1 MKNSYTPPTIEV
13 LGSLQELTAKESKNN
28 NGCKAAGGGK
38 EKTFTKTDGFNHGQ
52 TGCLS

>member
-1 MKNSYTPPTIEV
+1 MKQPYTTPSIEA
-13 LGSLQELTAKESKNN
+13 LGSLRELTAESKNN
-28 NGCKAAGGGK
+28 NGCKASGGGK